1 MHTQKHIAVIG
12 AGIAGMETSIHLAR
26 SGFKVT
32 LIEKND
38 KTGGYLNQ
46 WSSLFPDLANPHEIL
61 AKQQEKLSKY
71 QVKTIYN
78 TEVTAVEKSRGNF
91 VVKAGNELSV
101 MADGVVLGSGF
112 KPFDATR
119 KEEYGYGLFENVITS
134 IDFEQMLK
142 YNQEITT
149 ASGKKPKR
157 IAIVHCVGSRDSKSG
172 NTYCSK
178 VCCITGI
185 KQAIELNKRLPDCE
199 IYCFYMDLRLNG
211 LRFDDLYLKAQ
222 MQHKIQFIRGR
233 LSEASEKQ
241 DKSLQI
247 KAEDTLSGR
256 PLRMDVDMMLLLVG
270 MEASALTLPL
280 KRDGIIETNPHGF
293 MQANNDHAERNLC
306 AQPGVF
312 LTGSCA
318 CPMSVNEALEN
329 ARSAALEVINYFN

>member
-1 MHTQKHIAVIG
+1 MNTQKHIAVIG

-38 KTGGYLNQ
+38 KTGGHLTQ
-46 WSSLFPDLANPHEIL
+46 WSSLFPDLANPQEIL
-61 AKQQEKLSKY
+61 AKQNANLMKY

-78 TEVTAVEKSRGNF
+78 TEITAIEKNKDNF

-101 MADGVVLGSGF
+101 SADGVVIGSGF

-134 IDFEQMLK
+134 VDLEQILK
-142 YNQEITT
+142 HNREITT

-157 IAIVHCVGSRDSKSG
+157 IAIVHCVGSRDAKSG

-199 IYCFYMDLRLNG
+199 IFCFYMDLRLNG

-233 LSEASEKQ
+233 LSEAAEKQ

-256 PLRMDVDMMLLLVG
+256 PLRMDVDMLLLLVG
-270 MEASALTLPL
+270 MEASALTIPL
-280 KRDGIIETNPHGF
+280 KKNGVIDANQHGF
-293 MQANNDHAERNLC
+293 MQANNEHAERNLG

-312 LTGSCA
+312 LAGSCA
-318 CPMSVNEALEN
+318 CPMSVNETLEN
-329 ARSAALEVINYFN
+329 ARSAALEVISYFN